1 MRITCPNCGAQYEVP
16 DQVIPDEGRDV
27 QCSNCGNTWFQ
38 EHPDHT
44 NSGDDDRELIAEP
57 SNEPENE
64 PDPQPE
70 PDPRP
75 EPEPEPEFDDE
86 IDEEPAHAEEDTPE
100 PLARELD
107 PEVADILR
115 EEAELETRLRE
126 SEASVGIESQ
136 TELGLDSHGDDEAT
150 RRARE
155 ARDRMARMRGEEPD
169 EEFEPTDDE
178 AADLSPRP
186 RSRLLPDVDDIN
198 TAIQDDDST
207 ANVPADPETPMAE
220 PVPQRRGGFGRGFG
234 LILLLGVVLVLLYA
248 NADTVTEAVPA
259 AAGPM
264 DSYVAQVDK
273 LRIWLDSQL
282 SGFIPQ

>member
-16 DQVIPDEGRDV
+16 DQVIPAEGRDV

-38 EHPDHT
+38 DHPDHMD
-44 NSGDDDRELIAEP
+44 SLDDDRDLIAEP
-57 SNEPENE
+57 STDPELE
-64 PDPQPE
+64 PDPDPE
-70 PDPRP
+70 PD
-75 EPEPEPEFDDE
+75 FDDTL
-86 IDEEPAHAEEDTPE
+86 DEEPAYDEEDVPE
-100 PLARELD
+100 PQARELD
-107 PEVADILR
+107 PDVADILR
-115 EEAELETRLRE
+115 EEAEHETRLRE
-126 SEASVGIESQ
+126 AEASAGIESQ

-155 ARDRMARMRGEEPD
+155 ARDRMARMRGEAPE
-169 EEFEPTDDE
+169 EEFEPTDEE

-198 TAIQDDDST
+198 TAIQEDSST
-207 ANVPADPETPMAE
+207 ANVPADPEMAVAD

-248 NADTVTEAVPA
+248 NADTVTETIPA

-264 DSYVAQVDK
+264 ESYVAQVDK
-273 LRIWLDSQL
+273 LRIWLDSRL

>member
-70 PDPRP
+70 TDPRP

-100 PLARELD
+100 PQARELD

-136 TELGLDSHGDDEAT
+136 NAGEIVKRFGVPFALSDTFFKTGTTCPFKVGVESSDRFDD
-150 RRARE
+150 
-155 ARDRMARMRGEEPD
+155 
-169 EEFEPTDDE
+169 
-178 AADLSPRP
+178 
-186 RSRLLPDVDDIN
+186 
-198 TAIQDDDST
+198 
-207 ANVPADPETPMAE
+207 
-220 PVPQRRGGFGRGFG
+220 GFG
-234 LILLLGVVLVLLYA
+234 VL
-248 NADTVTEAVPA
+248 E
-259 AAGPM
+259 
-264 DSYVAQVDK
+264 K
-273 LRIWLDSQL
+273 
-282 SGFIPQ
+282 